1 MKRIMLV
8 SLFLAVV
15 AAIFI
20 ITMLTPV
27 QSAPRPMGLAF
38 VCFTNTSE
46 RTEAM
51 FWFTNSAAPSFSWFL
66 EKMSRREPT
75 GWVEERRWT
84 NTGPSI
90 YTPRSA
96 SGVAL
101 AGYEDIDL
109 VGLPVWT
116 TSAPVRVVIV
126 CSEQEQANRGLAN
139 LIRKIR
145 DSFGAGAK
153 VANSPLRQ
161 FHVTGETIIK

>member
-1 MKRIMLV
+1 MKRLV
-8 SLFLAVV
+8 IALLFLVIV

-20 ITMLTPV
+20 VIVLTPV
-27 QSAPRPMGLAF
+27 PSAPRAKGLAF
-38 VCFTNTSE
+38 VGFTNTSE

-51 FWFTNSAAPSFSWFL
+51 FWFTNSAATNFAWFV

-75 GWVEERRWT
+75 GWVEEPRWT
-84 NTGPSI
+84 NAGPSI

-116 TSAPVRVVIV
+116 TSAPVRI
-126 CSEQEQANRGLAN
+126 EIAYLEREQAKRGLAN
-139 LIRKIR
+139 SIRRIG
-145 DSFGAGAK
+145 DTFGTGAK
-153 VANSPLRQ
+153 VTNSPLRQ
-161 FHVTGETIIK
+161 FQVTGETIIK